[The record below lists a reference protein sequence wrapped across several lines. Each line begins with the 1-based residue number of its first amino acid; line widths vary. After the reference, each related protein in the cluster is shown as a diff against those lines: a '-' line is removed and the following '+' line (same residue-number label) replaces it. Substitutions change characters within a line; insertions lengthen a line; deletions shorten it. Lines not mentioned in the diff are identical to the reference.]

1 MIDAGERALE
11 LDDHPATARL
21 VYLALRA
28 DGWSTTAELAE
39 RVGVSRHTAGSVTEA
54 LVDDG
59 WAESRTRTTG
69 GRGRSPTEW
78 QPMVSC
84 EFCDERFPLSGI
96 GTHEPH
102 CDDDTLTAYDVSD
115 MDPEDIG
122 LDSDTPEPTGGL
134 R

>member
-1 MIDAGERALE
+1 MKDASERALD
-11 LDDHPATARL
+11 LDDHSATARL

-28 DGWSTTAELAE
+28 DGWSTASELADS
-39 RVGVSRHTAGSVTEA
+39 VGVSRYTIDNATDA

-96 GTHEPH
+96 GVHEPH
-102 CDDDTLTAYDVSD
+102 CDDNTVTAYDVSD
-115 MDPEDIG
+115 MDPEDLG
-122 LDSDTPEPTGGL
+122 LGDDKPEPTEGL